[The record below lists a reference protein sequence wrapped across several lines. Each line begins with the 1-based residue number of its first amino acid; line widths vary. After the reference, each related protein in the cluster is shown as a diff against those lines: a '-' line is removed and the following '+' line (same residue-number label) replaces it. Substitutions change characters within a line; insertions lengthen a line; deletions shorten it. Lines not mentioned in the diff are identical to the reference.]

1 MGDQQGKGAL
11 INTGPMKGGDKGGG
25 KGGPM
30 DSGKGGMKGGPGP
43 MGPGPGDPSDSSK
56 GGEKGGFNPNGPTG
70 QGGPPMEGHTRLM
83 SPKVGPSNPP
93 NSGTGGEAGPS
104 NGPPVNASGLNP
116 DAHEWRPSQALRKNK
131 SRNIFKFK
139 SFKAMSY

>member
-1 MGDQQGKGAL
+1 MGDQQGTGAF

-43 MGPGPGDPSDSSK
+43 MGPGPG
-56 GGEKGGFNPNGPTG
+56 E
-70 QGGPPMEGHTRLM
+70 
-83 SPKVGPSNPP
+83 PSNQP

-104 NGPPVNASGLNP
+104 NGPPLTAWNP